1 MALSQLEHG
10 KSRIMAE
17 ARAELRRNGIE
28 YHAVMFDPDGSQ
40 VGRDGGTLSVS
51 AEGKTV
57 AGWFHADE
65 IADSQDRV
73 GRADVRQKIA
83 SLVAGVK
90 AA

>member
-1 MALSQLEHG
+1 MALSQFEHG

-28 YHAVMFDPDGSQ
+28 YHAVMFDPDGPQ
-40 VGRDGGTLSVS
+40 AGPGGTLSVS

-57 AGWFHADE
+57 VGWFHADE
-65 IADSQDRV
+65 IEDSQNRV
-73 GRADVRQKIA
+73 ARPDVRQKIA

-90 AA
+90 S